1 MSLRYDQAQLR
12 AYVGDRVFARG
23 RAYFDG
29 GAVSDWDA
37 VPGGWRGTVMGTSL
51 YEVEL
56 KAKARQPDGLCD
68 CPAAEDGSFCK
79 HLVALAL
86 AVMAAASDSDDAA
99 DRDRGLGKNK
109 AVVPKRAVA
118 KKTGR
123 LAVTP
128 ASTAA
133 ANKQSDVR
141 KMTATQSVE
150 KQSPKKQPVKKES
163 VKKLLRP
170 SAAVKTPKES
180 DEDLVR
186 RWLAGLPAT
195 TVIDRAIHFAGEDR
209 DRWRSLVA
217 EAHAALAPPEARRE
231 TIKRLI
237 GSPRFMDYRRTS
249 RYAQSLEPLFGM
261 LNKATRQDPAQALD
275 LALYAAQRL
284 VSVYANSDDSSG
296 VLGDVVSR
304 VGKCVV
310 KAAKAHRQPNPAIV
324 KPLFALLESE
334 DWNIIG
340 PLRELSPALDDRG
353 LLELQQM
360 AQRRLDDLPVEKTSA
375 GMRDYGRICA
385 QRLLESIL
393 ESRGDLDGQLALR
406 ADNLRSGYDYLQL
419 AELCENHRRRRQAIE
434 WLERG
439 IKAFP
444 DETRL
449 HEALAT
455 HYEREGFKEDALSV
469 RRQAFERSP
478 TAEHFLALR
487 KAVPKKA
494 DWPALRETLYA
505 AMGQNKSSSYYSS
518 ADMKV
523 RFMVLDGEVD
533 RAHTL
538 ALKEGVSL
546 DTWQKVFSGIEES
559 APADAARIA
568 RRLIE
573 RAFASAYISNYDAP
587 VAWVK
592 KMQALAR
599 RDRDAAALYENVVQQ
614 LRTKH
619 ARKTKLMKMLDAL

>member
-1 MSLRYDQAQLR
+1 MKLLYDETKLRV
-12 AYVGDRVFARG
+12 YVGDRIFARG

-29 GAVSDWDA
+29 GAVGDWDA

-56 KAKARQPDGLCD
+56 KAKACQPDGMCD

-86 AVMAAASDSDDAA
+86 TVMAAASDSGDAA
-99 DRDRGLGKNK
+99 SRDRGHGKNK
-109 AVVPKRAVA
+109 AVLA
-118 KKTGR
+118 KQ
-123 LAVTP
+123 P

-133 ANKQSDVR
+133 ANKQSIGKKVAA
-141 KMTATQSVE
+141 KQSLEKQSVE
-150 KQSPKKQPVKKES
+150 KELVQKQPVQK
-163 VKKLLRP
+163 P
-170 SAAVKTPKES
+170 SRTSTARNTPPES

-186 RWLAGLPAT
+186 RWLTGLPAA
-195 TVIDRAIHFAGEDR
+195 TVIDRAIHYAGEDR

-237 GSPRFMDYRRTS
+237 GSPRLMDYRRTS
-249 RYAQSLEPLFGM
+249 RYAQSLEPLFGI
-261 LNKATRQDPAQALD
+261 LAESIRQDPVQAIE

-324 KPLFALLESE
+324 KPLFALLERE

-340 PLRELSPALDDRG
+340 PLRELSPALEDRG

-360 AQRRLDDLPVEKTSA
+360 AQRRLDELPAQKTSA
-375 GMRDYGRICA
+375 GMRDYGRFA
-385 QRLLESIL
+385 LQRLVDRIM
-393 ESRGDLDGQLALR
+393 ESRGDLEGRIALR
-406 ADNLRSGYDYLQL
+406 VAHLRSGYDYLQL
-419 AELCENHRRRRQAIE
+419 AELCEQHRRRRQAIE

-449 HEALAT
+449 HEALAA
-455 HYEREGFKEDALSV
+455 HYEREGFKEDALAI

-505 AMGQNKSSSYYSS
+505 ALGQAKRASYFSSV
-518 ADMKV
+518 DMKV
-523 RFMVLDGEVD
+523 RFMLLDGEAD

-546 DTWQKVFSGIEES
+546 DTWQKVFSAIEKS

-568 RRLIE
+568 KRLID
-573 RAFASAYISNYDAP
+573 RAFESAYISNYDAP

-592 KMQALAR
+592 TMQALAK
-599 RDRDAAALYENVVQQ
+599 RDRDAAALYQQVVEQ